1 MRRLV
6 RDIRFWIGAS
16 VVVTAL
22 FLAVFGP
29 LLAPRDPYAMGG
41 VSRFVPPGTEGYV
54 LGGDEY
60 GRDILSRLMH
70 GARIS
75 MIVGIG
81 SVAIAA
87 LLGTVLGMV
96 AAYFGGRTD
105 MLIMRGVDIL
115 LAFPTIILAIFI
127 VALLGAELHILIL
140 TIGVLYIPRFARL
153 MYGVTLAARELEYVE
168 ASRALGS
175 RHGRILFRGILPN
188 VFAPLLVQV
197 TLSLGDA
204 ILLESSLS
212 FLGLGPPPPAIA
224 WGRMIADS
232 GPFMHIS
239 PYGLLWPALVISVT
253 VLAFNILGDAVR
265 DVADK
270 KRG

>member
-1 MRRLV
+1 MRRMLKDV
-6 RDIRFWIGAS
+6 RFLIGAA
-16 VVVTAL
+16 VVLAAL
-22 FLAVFGP
+22 FLAIFGP
-29 LLAPRDPYAMGG
+29 MLAPGDPYVMGG
-41 VSRFVPPGTEGYV
+41 RTRFALPGTEGYP
-54 LGGDEY
+54 LGADEY
-60 GRDILSRLMH
+60 GRDILSRLMY

-75 MIVGIG
+75 MVVGLG

-105 MLIMRGVDIL
+105 MLIMRGIDIL

-127 VALLGAELHILIL
+127 VALLGAQLPVLIL

-224 WGRMIADS
+224 WGRMIADA

-239 PYGLLWPALVISVT
+239 PYGLLWPALVISLT

-265 DVADK
+265 DAVDK